1 MAQKLLIADDSST
14 IQKVF
19 ERTFPSSEFQLIF
32 ATNGAEALEKA
43 REEKPDLII
52 ADINMPEK
60 NGIEV
65 CEEVKR
71 DPELRDIPVLLLVG
85 VLDEFDEKD
94 GERVGAAG
102 YMIKP
107 FEATAAI
114 SKVKEVLAQASKPF
128 EERVEEPLP
137 AAREEEEIIELTEV
151 VEEAKEEKVEVP
163 PEEKEFVLESPLKDL
178 EKELEAT
185 LEVEEK
191 EVVEEKKGEEPL
203 KLDISLEELEL
214 GEEVRAEAP
223 SEEAAPEVKVEEK
236 LPEEKEEKLEA
247 ILGESAE
254 ELERIETPEEKPA
267 EEEFV
272 KAFEREF
279 AAPEIETTPTF
290 TPSEVSEKVLPEEAP
305 RKEAPPAEEVP
316 AASRL
321 EGAVRELISAMAE
334 EIASAVTRQLKETIE
349 ESVQKALKEV
359 SEK

>member
-19 ERTFPSSEFQLIF
+19 ERAFPSSEFKLFF
-32 ATNGAEALEKA
+32 ATNGEEALQKA
-43 REEKPDLII
+43 REVKPDLII

-60 NGIEV
+60 NGLEV
-65 CEEVKR
+65 CEEVKK

-107 FEATAAI
+107 FEATAAVR
-114 SKVKEVLAQASKPF
+114 KVKEVLAQGPVPF
-128 EERVEEPLP
+128 EERGVEEPLP
-137 AAREEEEIIELTEV
+137 AKEEEEIIELTEV

-185 LEVEEK
+185 LEEK
-191 EVVEEKKGEEPL
+191 EVAEEKKKEEEPL

-214 GEEVRAEAP
+214 GEEIRAEAP
-223 SEEAAPEVKVEEK
+223 SEEAAPEAK
-236 LPEEKEEKLEA
+236 KEEKLEA

-254 ELERIETPEEKPA
+254 ELERIEAPQEKPP

-279 AAPEIETTPTF
+279 AAPEMETTPTF
-290 TPSEVSEKVLPEEAP
+290 TPSEVSEEALPEEVTREEALP
-305 RKEAPPAEEVP
+305 TEEAPAV
-316 AASRL
+316 SRL

-334 EIASAVTRQLKETIE
+334 EIASAVARQLKEKIE

>member
-19 ERTFPSSEFQLIF
+19 ERAFPSSEFKLFF
-32 ATNGAEALEKA
+32 ATNGEEALEKA
-43 REEKPDLII
+43 REVKPDLII

-60 NGIEV
+60 NGLEV
-65 CEEVKR
+65 CEEVKK

-107 FEATAAI
+107 FEATAAVR
-114 SKVKEVLAQASKPF
+114 KVKEVLAQGPVPF
-128 EERVEEPLP
+128 EERGVEEPLP
-137 AAREEEEIIELTEV
+137 AKEEEEIIELTEV

-185 LEVEEK
+185 LEEK
-191 EVVEEKKGEEPL
+191 EVAEEKKKEEEPL

-214 GEEVRAEAP
+214 GEEIRAEAP
-223 SEEAAPEVKVEEK
+223 SEEAAPEVK
-236 LPEEKEEKLEA
+236 KEEKLEA

-254 ELERIETPEEKPA
+254 ELERIEAPQEKPP

-279 AAPEIETTPTF
+279 AAPEMETTPTF
-290 TPSEVSEKVLPEEAP
+290 TPSEVSEEALPEEVTREEALP
-305 RKEAPPAEEVP
+305 TEEAPAV
-316 AASRL
+316 SRL

-334 EIASAVTRQLKETIE
+334 EIASAVARQLKEKIE

>member
-19 ERTFPSSEFQLIF
+19 ERAFPSSEFKLFF
-32 ATNGAEALEKA
+32 ATNGEEALQKA
-43 REEKPDLII
+43 REVKPDLII

-60 NGIEV
+60 NGLEV
-65 CEEVKR
+65 CEEVKK

-107 FEATAAI
+107 FEATAAVR
-114 SKVKEVLAQASKPF
+114 KVKEVLAQGPVPF
-128 EERVEEPLP
+128 EEREVEEPLP
-137 AAREEEEIIELTEV
+137 AKEEEEIIELTEV

-185 LEVEEK
+185 LEEKK
-191 EVVEEKKGEEPL
+191 EVAEEKKEEEPL
-203 KLDISLEELEL
+203 KLDISLEEL
-214 GEEVRAEAP
+214 GEEIRAEAP
-223 SEEAAPEVKVEEK
+223 SEEAAPEVK
-236 LPEEKEEKLEA
+236 KEEKLEA

-254 ELERIETPEEKPA
+254 ELERIEAPQEKPP

-279 AAPEIETTPTF
+279 AAPEMETTPTF
-290 TPSEVSEKVLPEEAP
+290 TPSEVSEEALPEEVTREEALP
-305 RKEAPPAEEVP
+305 TEEAPAV
-316 AASRL
+316 SRL

-334 EIASAVTRQLKETIE
+334 EIASAVARQLKEKIE